1 MNLGALIGFVL
12 GVALLFFAAFSSA
25 ASAGVG
31 LGGLVDLVSF
41 LIVVGGAMAAT
52 MIAFPM
58 KEFLGAMGGFTA
70 PFKSQG
76 FTMKDVVQDYVNLAE
91 YARKGPQELAKALEE
106 KPEHMPFRL
115 SSIKRGI
122 QLIVDGTS
130 KDDIREIMENN
141 EQYRAIREVKNANA
155 MAKIGEY
162 APSFG
167 MIGTLFGLIFMLG
180 GMAVPPLPG
189 EDPVAKLTS
198 SMAVALVTTLYG
210 AMFAFFIF
218 MPFSDYM
225 KYINEE
231 KKVESAIH
239 LKGILMLYDKI
250 HPMLVRDKLNAF
262 LASKDR
268 LKDD

>member
-12 GVALLFFAAFSSA
+12 GVALLFFAAYASA

-31 LGGLVDLVSF
+31 LGGLVDIVSF

-70 PFKSQG
+70 PFKTQG

-91 YARKGPQELAKALEE
+91 YARKGELAKALEE
-106 KPEHMPFRL
+106 TPEHMPFRL
-115 SSIKRGI
+115 SSIKRGM
-122 QLIVDGTS
+122 QMIVDGMS
-130 KDDIREIMENN
+130 KDDIREIMENI
-141 EQYRAIREVKNANA
+141 EQYRAIREIKNANA

-180 GMAVPPLPG
+180 GMAVPPAPG

-239 LKGILMLYDKI
+239 LEGILMLYDKI

-262 LASKDR
+262 LDSKDR
-268 LKDD
+268 LKDE

>member
-1 MNLGALIGFVL
+1 MNLGALIGFIL
-12 GVALLFFAAFSSA
+12 GIALLFFAAFASA
-25 ASAGVG
+25 SSAGVG
-31 LGGLVDLVSF
+31 LGGLVDVVSF

-52 MIAFPM
+52 MIAFPLQD
-58 KEFLGAMGGFTA
+58 FIGALGGFTA
-70 PFKSQG
+70 PFKAQG
-76 FTMKDVVQDYVNLAE
+76 FTMKDVVQDYVNLSE
-91 YARKGPQELAKALEE
+91 QARKGDLAKALDE

-122 QLIVDGTS
+122 IMITDGMG
-130 KDDIREIMENN
+130 KDDIRDIMENM
-141 EQYRAIREVKNANA
+141 EQYRAVREIKNANA

-180 GMAVPPLPG
+180 GMAVPPAPG

-218 MPFSDYM
+218 IPFSDYM

-239 LKGILMLYDKI
+239 LQGILLLFDKA
-250 HPMLVRDKLNAF
+250 HPIIVREKLNAY
-262 LASKDR
+262 LSSKDR
-268 LKDD
+268 LKDDA